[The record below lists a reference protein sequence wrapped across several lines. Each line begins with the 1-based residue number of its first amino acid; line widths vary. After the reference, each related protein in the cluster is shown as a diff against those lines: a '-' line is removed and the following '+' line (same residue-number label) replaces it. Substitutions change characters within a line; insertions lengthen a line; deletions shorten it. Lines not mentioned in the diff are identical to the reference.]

1 MEIYIKEETKLQL
14 LVSTPSLEDFQE
26 IVYKVTEIENKVNKI
41 KVILDQQYN
50 TLLYRSVFFNIWFAS
65 Y

>member
-26 IVYKVTEIENKVNKI
+26 IVDKVTELENKVNQI
-41 KVILDQQYN
+41 QVLLDQQ
-50 TLLYRSVFFNIWFAS
+50 S
-65 Y
+65 